1 MDPIIRVE
9 HLGKKYRIKHT
20 QKGYV
25 ALRDVVA
32 NLFSWRYWFR
42 SSKKEQEDFW
52 ALQDVNFEVQK
63 GEVLG
68 IIGANGA
75 GKSTLLKILSSIT
88 PPTNGEVHMNGRVIS
103 LLEVGTGFHPELTGR
118 ENIYLNGAIL
128 GMTRKEI
135 EQKFDAIVA
144 FSGVE
149 TFLDTPVKRFSSGM
163 QVRLAFAVAAHLEPD
178 ILIIDEV
185 LAVGDASFQ
194 KKCLGKMEE
203 VTKQDGRT
211 ILFVSHNMDAIAKL
225 CQRSLLLDHGKV
237 IADGPTDDVIA
248 RYLNNHEQTRAE
260 VTLTPP
266 ETLDIAIRSIA
277 IKNDRGALSNR
288 LETGKPFTI
297 EIEYEL
303 KKDAHEVYAGVAFID
318 LKTQISVLD
327 TLDIDQNKDH
337 YPLRKKGMYRSLFTF
352 QENPFNH
359 GRYKLFVHI
368 GSFPATQ
375 TTLHLSDGDLTITF
389 VSGETFATDVLDGTR
404 NSTML
409 LNIPSEI
416 IKIG

>member
-25 ALRDVVA
+25 ALRDVVT
-32 NLFSWRYWFR
+32 NLFSWRSWFR

-52 ALQDVNFEVQK
+52 ALQDVNFEIQK

-135 EQKFDAIVA
+135 EQKFDAIVT

-225 CQRSLLLDHGKV
+225 CQRCVLLEHGTVKMIGNVREVIGEYLTGHEMQQASVALPEDSKKPIQVRAVRVRDKSGNLTSQLFTEQRFSVEIDYDVRTELKNSYVGFTLIDMRTQFPLLDTK
-237 IADGPTDDVIA
+237 
-248 RYLNNHEQTRAE
+248 
-260 VTLTPP
+260 
-266 ETLDIAIRSIA
+266 
-277 IKNDRGALSNR
+277 
-288 LETGKPFTI
+288 
-297 EIEYEL
+297 
-303 KKDAHEVYAGVAFID
+303 
-318 LKTQISVLD
+318 
-327 TLDIDQNKDH
+327 DIDTNPALYQKRQSGCYTAIFNFNQNIFNQ
-337 YPLRKKGMYRSLFTF
+337 GML
-352 QENPFNH
+352 
-359 GRYKLFVHI
+359 KLFVYVGVFPQHKGSVDKHDGLI
-368 GSFPATQ
+368 HVSFIDNGSFASQTLDGKRTSALLLKVPTQ
-375 TTLHLSDGDLTITF
+375 TLT
-389 VSGETFATDVLDGTR
+389 R
-404 NSTML
+404 
-409 LNIPSEI
+409 
-416 IKIG
+416 